1 MAEPLP
7 KKPRRSLL
15 PELESMAAQRSSDKQ
30 AIGVV
35 KSKHEE
41 MKRVN
46 LDVVSG
52 ERLER
57 LDDEVKMSWLM
68 AKYGVMPCLKVM
80 VAMKT
85 TSPSLTEGQ
94 ACKYVCSMVEG
105 EVTRGDAAAIH
116 KFLLNYCGSSILE
129 QVESCFRMERRVLG
143 PPAIKCYSC
152 SRRLVSYLTT
162 NVKFYTC
169 EGVKQRE
176 KVALQCKECNLIYTP
191 TQFGNKHTL
200 GFEYYP
206 EQQPVVEVTDAVYFE
221 RNLLEWQCCLA

>member
-1 MAEPLP
+1 
-7 KKPRRSLL
+7 
-15 PELESMAAQRSSDKQ
+15 MAAQRSSDKQ

-35 KSKHEE
+35 KTKHEE

-46 LDVVSG
+46 LDVVS
-52 ERLER
+52 ENRLEK

-68 AKYGVMPCLKVM
+68 AKYGVMACLKVM

-85 TSPSLTEGQ
+85 ASESLTEGQ
-94 ACKYVCSMVEG
+94 ACNYVCSMVKD

-116 KFLLNYCGSSILE
+116 KFLLNCCASSILE
-129 QVESCFRMERRVLG
+129 QVESCIRMERKVLG
-143 PPAIKCYSC
+143 PPAVKCYSC

-162 NVKFYTC
+162 SVKLYTC
-169 EGVKQRE
+169 EGMKRRE
-176 KVALQCKECNLIYTP
+176 KVVLQCKECNLIYSP

-200 GFEYYP
+200 GFQYYLK
-206 EQQPVVEVTDAVYFE
+206 QQPVVEVTDTVYFE